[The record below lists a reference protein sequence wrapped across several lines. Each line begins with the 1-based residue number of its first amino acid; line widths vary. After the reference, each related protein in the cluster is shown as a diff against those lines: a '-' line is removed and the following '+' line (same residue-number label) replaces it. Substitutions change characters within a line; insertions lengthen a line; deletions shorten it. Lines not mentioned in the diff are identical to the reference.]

1 MVVSCLFQGICSI
14 MFGMS
19 KANGKK
25 SIRDALSTVITRY
38 KWIYSYAKRHI
49 GLVILYTLIGMSG
62 AVTFLFSS
70 LVSRD
75 LVDIITGHK
84 TGELLVKFAT
94 MIGIQLLT
102 IAINNISLYFSGIIS
117 LKVENEIRADIYD
130 KIMQTDWESLSEYHS
145 GNIISRWMGDS
156 SSVASGILNT
166 IPSFAVSL
174 FRFGIAAFAV
184 IKQDYTFLIFAL
196 VGVPL
201 SFFVS
206 RTNLKRLKNSNLN
219 MLEINTKMSSFTQES
234 FSDIQNVKALD
245 MIKLYSRKLR
255 SLQKETLTAR
265 VKYQRT
271 IVINSLILTLV
282 SQLVTYS
289 TYGWGVY
296 RVWSGVITYGSMTM
310 FLALS
315 NSLTGSAQSLI
326 GMVPT
331 AIGIANSAGRI
342 MEILDLKREDYSHYD
357 EATAFLDRNRDTGI
371 GLEISGADFTYRSG
385 TEVFKNATFRAM
397 PRETIG
403 LIGPSGEGKT
413 TMLRLLLAII
423 NSSSGDARVVA
434 PSSGESMD
442 ITASTRQLFSY
453 VPQGNTLFAATIA
466 ENMRNVKEDATDDEI
481 IEALKMACAWDFVSK
496 LPDGIETVLK
506 ERGGGLSEGQ
516 CQRLSIARALIK
528 KSPILLLDEATSA
541 LDTATQK
548 KVLDNIMHCEHPRT
562 CIVTTHR
569 REVMETC
576 TSIYEISDR
585 ELKKIGI

>member
-1 MVVSCLFQGICSI
+1 
-14 MFGMS
+14 MS
-19 KANGKK
+19 KAKDKK
-25 SIRDALSTVITRY
+25 PIREALSTVITRY
-38 KWIYSYAKRHI
+38 KWIYSYAKKHLGSI
-49 GLVILYTLIGMSG
+49 ILYTLVGMSG
-62 AVTFLFSS
+62 VVTFLFSS

-84 TGELLVKFAT
+84 TGELLVKFAM
-94 MIGIQLLT
+94 MIGIQVLT
-102 IAINNISLYFSGIIS
+102 IGINNISMYFSGIIS
-117 LKVENEIRADIYD
+117 FKVENEIRADIYD

-156 SSVASGILNT
+156 SNVASGILNT
-166 IPSFAVSL
+166 IPNFIVAL
-174 FRFGIAAFAV
+174 FRFAISAYAV
-184 IKQDYTFLIFAL
+184 LRQDYTFLIFAL

-219 MLEINTKMSSFTQES
+219 MIEINAKMSSFTQES

-245 MIKLYSRKLR
+245 MIKLYSAKLR
-255 SLQKETLTAR
+255 SLQKETMSAR

-271 IVINSLILTLV
+271 VVINSLILTCV

-310 FLALS
+310 FIALS

-342 MEILDLKREDYSHYD
+342 MDILGLKREDYSQYD
-357 EATAFLDRNRDTGI
+357 EAGKFLARNRETGI
-371 GLEISGADFTYRSG
+371 GLEISNVDFTYRSG
-385 TEVFKNATFRAM
+385 TKVFENVTFKAM

-423 NSSSGDARVVA
+423 NASSGEARVVA
-434 PSSGESMD
+434 PSNGETMD

-481 IEALKMACAWDFVSK
+481 IDALKTACAWDFVSK
-496 LPDGIETVLK
+496 LPDGINTVIQ

-516 CQRLSIARALIK
+516 CQRLSIARAIIR
-528 KSPILLLDEATSA
+528 KSPILLLDEATSS
-541 LDTATQK
+541 LDINTQK
-548 KVLDNIMHCEHPRT
+548 AVLNNIMHDDYPRT

-569 REVMETC
+569 PEVMEVC
-576 TSIYEISDR
+576 SAIYEISDR
-585 ELKKIGI
+585 KLSRTDGVSDR